1 MNPQLLITIY
11 RVATWIIEQLIQRRT
26 ESSPAQKAKRI
37 QTRRTS
43 SVWSLVGML
52 TFLLSALLTAM
63 FMCVDFAFAQGGKP
77 PVTDDQVNVVAKQ
90 LFCPICENIPLD
102 VCPTQA
108 CSQWRATIREKL
120 EIGWSE
126 EQIKDYFVQQYGERV
141 LAKPR
146 TTGFSLYVW
155 VIPPIAV
162 LIGGIFLTLFL
173 RNLRK
178 PAPAPIVTK
187 QTTEEKLDDED
198 YAKRLEKE
206 LAKRR

>member
-1 MNPQLLITIY
+1 M
-11 RVATWIIEQLIQRRT
+11 WIVEQVIQRRV
-26 ESSPAQKAKRI
+26 ESSPAQKAKKI
-37 QTRRTS
+37 QEQRRS
-43 SVWSLVGML
+43 STLSLLGML
-52 TFLLSALLTAM
+52 TFFIGALLAAM
-63 FMCVDFAFAQGGKP
+63 FMCVDFAFAQGGTP
-77 PVTDDQVNVVAKQ
+77 PVTYDQVNAIAKQ

-120 EIGWSE
+120 AIGWSE
-126 EQIKDYFVQQYGERV
+126 DQIKDYFVQQYGERV

-146 TTGFSLYVW
+146 ATGFSLYVW

-162 LIGGIFLTLFL
+162 LIGGIFLALFL

-178 PAPAPIVTK
+178 SAPALVAMA
-187 QTTEEKLDDED
+187 QTAKEKSDDDD